1 MALRV
6 HQSEPAKPSRLE
18 VGGPQRRAIRVGALG
33 RLNGAHPC
41 VLLVCF
47 LKLPRLQWA
56 ARCMSFCVGETRCA
70 RKTSGEKDIRFQ
82 VRDVMVSCLSIGA
95 EMGFQMCL
103 LALPNCSAMSAEAS
117 YRNRLRQRCG
127 QPC

>member
-6 HQSEPAKPSRLE
+6 HQSESAKPSRLE

-70 RKTSGEKDIRFQ
+70 RNTSGEKDIRFH

-103 LALPNCSAMSAEAS
+103 LACSAMSAEAS

>member
-6 HQSEPAKPSRLE
+6 HQSESAKPSRLE

-41 VLLVCF
+41 VLVVCF

-56 ARCMSFCVGETRCA
+56 VRCMSFCVGETRCA

-95 EMGFQMCL
+95 EMCSQKL
-103 LALPNCSAMSAEAS
+103 LIGIA
-117 YRNRLRQRCG
+117 
-127 QPC
+127 